1 MLSTLPQVVTLID
14 GSKRRRLLMAGY
26 DDEMFMTK
34 RSLNVTPK
42 TTEQHLI
49 ARSDKSVAYVTNNKK
64 LYSTFCTIEAN
75 Y

>member
-1 MLSTLPQVVTLID
+1 
-14 GSKRRRLLMAGY
+14 MAGY

-49 ARSDKSVAYVTNNKK
+49 ARSDKSVAYVTYNKR
-64 LYSTFCTIEAN
+64 LCSTFCILKLTTDRQEASHGLFATAELSLF
-75 Y
+75 